1 MRIVRIPLIDWCHK
15 DSCTTDKTNEQ
26 IKEAMEYARSNQIAG
41 AATKSAPS
49 PEVSEKMMT
58 KEEHQRK
65 VEALI
70 EKVKAEA
77 YEEAKMHFDA
87 EKEEWT
93 KDKPKDWEFMVQ
105 SGKTL
110 KNLPPTWM
118 SYPDTP
124 EGMVGII
131 EMEFGEVMAAWKDQL
146 GTEAVSH
153 ELVHLAS
160 ACLHMWRRLN
170 HAE

>member
-1 MRIVRIPLIDWCHK
+1 MRIVKVPLINFCK
-15 DSCTTDKTNEQ
+15 
-26 IKEAMEYARSNQIAG
+26 KECEDGRVDEAPVIVKR
-41 AATKSAPS
+41 SAPS
-49 PEVSEKMMT
+49 TEVSEKVMT
-58 KEEHQRK
+58 REEHQRK

-77 YEEAKMHFDA
+77 YEEAKMHFNA

-105 SGKTL
+105 SGKVL

-131 EMEFGEVMAAWKDQL
+131 AMECGEVMAAWKEKM

>member
-1 MRIVRIPLIDWCHK
+1 MRIVKIPLITYPEQEAKHERIV
-15 DSCTTDKTNEQ
+15 STNSL
-26 IKEAMEYARSNQIAG
+26 I
-41 AATKSAPS
+41 TKPAPS
-49 PEVSEKMMT
+49 PEVSEKVMT

-118 SYPDTP
+118 SYPDTL

-131 EMEFGEVMAAWKDQL
+131 AMECGEVMAAWKEKM

>member
-1 MRIVRIPLIDWCHK
+1 MRIVKVPLISLCK
-15 DSCTTDKTNEQ
+15 
-26 IKEAMEYARSNQIAG
+26 KECEDGRVDEAPVIVKR
-41 AATKSAPS
+41 SAPS
-49 PEVSEKMMT
+49 SEVSEKVMT
-58 KEEHQRK
+58 REEHQRK

-87 EKEEWT
+87 EKEELT

-131 EMEFGEVMAAWKDQL
+131 AMECGEVMAAWKEKM
-146 GTEAVSH
+146 GPEAMSH

>member
-1 MRIVRIPLIDWCHK
+1 MRIVKIPLINYPEQEAKHERIVST
-15 DSCTTDKTNEQ
+15 DS
-26 IKEAMEYARSNQIAG
+26 II
-41 AATKSAPS
+41 TKPAPS
-49 PEVSEKMMT
+49 PEVSEKVMT

-65 VEALI
+65 VNELI
-70 EKVKAEA
+70 DKVRKEA
-77 YEEAKMHFDA
+77 YEAAKTHFDA

-131 EMEFGEVMAAWKDQL
+131 EMEYGEVMAAWKDKL

>member
-26 IKEAMEYARSNQIAG
+26 IKEAVEHARANQIAG
-41 AATKSAPS
+41 TVKKSAPS
-49 PEVSEKMMT
+49 TEISEKVMT
-58 KEEHQRK
+58 REEHQRK

-105 SGKTL
+105 SGNTL

-131 EMEFGEVMAAWKDQL
+131 AMECGEVMAAWKEKM
-146 GTEAVSH
+146 GAEAVSH